1 MANTTRRSRIKCVT
15 GSRTLAE
22 VKAGSQILPGF
33 AGSYIITGGW
43 LRCVG
48 GDAAGADSIN
58 ISDTAGTPVVG
69 VAIAAGPLDDG
80 VINRFDAAANTTRT
94 TFGQSLTYGKGL
106 QIVDAGAG
114 ALSGPTTVD
123 FCVMYQ
129 TVSG

>member
-1 MANTTRRSRIKCVT
+1 MANTVRRSRVKCVT
-15 GSRTLAE
+15 GNRTLNQ
-22 VKAGSQILPGF
+22 VKAGSQILPAFG
-33 AGSYIITGGW
+33 GSYIITGGW
-43 LRCVG
+43 IRCLG

-58 ISDTAGTPVVG
+58 ISDMADTPVVG
-69 VAIAAGPLDDG
+69 VAIAVGPADDG
-80 VINRFDAAANTTRT
+80 VIVRFDASSNVTRT

-106 QIVDAGAG
+106 QIVDAGAS